1 MVQTCPDT
9 HSCHS
14 CWVASIYI
22 YIYIYIHVLYNVN
35 ILYIY
40 IYTIYTICII
50 CTYMLHKHNA
60 HTHTHSVD
68 DLHVFVSPG
77 TVLQHLLIAHEA
89 DVLALLLHYQA
100 PFVLLRAL
108 NRPGCSEVLQIL
120 LGWEAQEIW
129 RQQGCRFGSLGEK
142 EVLGGKV
149 VVNLTKRLHVDS
161 GHFLNLFDYAHKY
174 TSIWM
179 KPQLMN
185 RDHLNTTTLD
195 SATIAS
201 SLLWRARCRCNA
213 SQDSAS
219 HCHEVWMLMSK
230 KRSAE

>member
-40 IYTIYTICII
+40 TIYTICII

-60 HTHTHSVD
+60 HTHSVD

-100 PFVLLRAL
+100 PFVLLCAL
-108 NRPGCSEVLQIL
+108 NRPGCSEVLQIS

-230 KRSAE
+230 KRSGE

>member
-22 YIYIYIHVLYNVN
+22 YIYIYIYTCS
-35 ILYIY
+35 IMWTYY
-40 IYTIYTICII
+40 IYTLYIQYALYAHTCYTNI
-50 CTYMLHKHNA
+50 M

-100 PFVLLRAL
+100 PFVLLCAL
-108 NRPGCSEVLQIL
+108 NRPGCSEVLQIS

-230 KRSAE
+230 KRSGE